1 MAGGDNGCGIWLLE
15 VTSNK
20 LVTFPRQNSIPPSAS
35 CCWNVTVV
43 ITCTV
48 YLVMS
53 TYNYLFFVHSW
64 IVYFVLA
71 LVLYS
76 RKHSREKTFANWRKI
91 WFCGENFCR
100 LLVCAKGHHAPKF
113 RRENFRKTVKFAKIF
128 SLKSFPLYD
137 IVPWVMIVWL
147 ASWVLALFLCCPL
160 WLLIQCDW
168 LTLMLWVILQSSL
181 VHMWEG
187 LGTRLVGIWPWE

>member
-71 LVLYS
+71 LILYS
-76 RKHSREKTFANWRKI
+76 GKHSREKTFANWWKI
-91 WFCGENFCR
+91 WFCGETFADCLFVLCQRTPCSQISQRKLSQNCEIRKNFLPQKFPAIRYCA
-100 LLVCAKGHHAPKF
+100 LSNDCMTGFMSLGVILV
-113 RRENFRKTVKFAKIF
+113 
-128 SLKSFPLYD
+128 LSFVITYS
-137 IVPWVMIVWL
+137 VWL
-147 ASWVLALFLCCPL
+147 TNAHVVSDIA
-160 WLLIQCDW
+160 I
-168 LTLMLWVILQSSL
+168 
-181 VHMWEG
+181 
-187 LGTRLVGIWPWE
+187 